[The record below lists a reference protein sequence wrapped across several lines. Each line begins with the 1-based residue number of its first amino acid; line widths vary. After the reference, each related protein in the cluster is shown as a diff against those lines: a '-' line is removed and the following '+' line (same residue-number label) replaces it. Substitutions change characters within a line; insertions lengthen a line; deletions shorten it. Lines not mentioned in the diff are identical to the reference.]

1 MVEVV
6 GTVTGSYDAMVIGG
20 GTAGEQAASWPEVA

>member
-1 MVEVV
+1 
-6 GTVTGSYDAMVIGG
+6 VTGSYDAMVIGG